1 MSSWRSKFMT
11 LVVSAGIAVCALL
24 VSIWSF
30 MGNTA
35 HAQER
40 TPALEKT
47 AEQVHKNI
55 QVFKGLPDS
64 QLMSAMF
71 FMEGSLQVGCGHC
84 HVWEDFSKDDKPA
97 KRTARKIILM
107 VRQLNETQ
115 FEGKQKISC
124 NTCHRGQTPP
134 AAPLSFAR
142 IGQNIPKVSGAEAA
156 SPPLPTAEQL
166 FARHLQAVGGE
177 RAIHNIHSRIMR
189 GTRSSSEGWTSP
201 IEIEQQAPNKWRSS
215 FKLEAQ
221 FVNVFDGSQGWNQD
235 DQGVHDLKPE
245 DLAKKRRDTEFY
257 PDLKLSQM
265 FPNAK
270 STGREKINDTDS
282 FVIESKSVDGEE
294 GLLYFDEGTGLL
306 IRTVRFDPSP
316 FGPIPI
322 AVDYGDYREVEGI
335 QVPFTISHL
344 RPDYSLMDKF
354 TDIEQNVPIAPNTF
368 DKPTMPKK
376 P

>member
-1 MSSWRSKFMT
+1 MSGWRSEFMT
-11 LVVSAGIAVCALL
+11 LVVSTGIAVCALPI
-24 VSIWSF
+24 SIWSLL
-30 MGNTA
+30 GNTA
-35 HAQER
+35 RSQER
-40 TPALEKT
+40 TPAPEKT
-47 AEQVHKNI
+47 AEQVYKNI

-64 QLMSAMF
+64 QLLNAMF

-97 KRTARKIILM
+97 KRVARKMILM
-107 VRQLNETQ
+107 VRQLNEIQ

-142 IGQNIPKVSGAEAA
+142 IGQIIPKASGAATA

-177 RAIHNIHSRIMR
+177 KAIQNIHSRIMR

-215 FKLEAQ
+215 FTVQAQ
-221 FVNVFDGSQGWNQD
+221 FVDVFDGSQGWNQD
-235 DQGVHDLKPE
+235 DEGVHDLKPK
-245 DLAKKRRDTEFY
+245 DLAEKRRETEFY

-270 STGREKINDTDS
+270 STGREKINDRDS
-282 FVIESKSVDGEE
+282 LVVESKSADGEE
-294 GLLYFDEGTGLL
+294 RLLYFEEGTGLL
-306 IRTVRFDPSP
+306 IRTVRFDPST

-322 AVDYGDYREVEGI
+322 AVDYADYRDVDGI

-354 TDIEQNVPIAPNTF
+354 THIEQNVPIAPSTF
-368 DKPTMPKK
+368 QKPTMPKK